1 MGKVSYVLKRLT
13 KMNFKSMFEHI
24 NQIHKKTKKNK
35 VFILFDMGIC
45 ALKYGAGY
53 MDYDLFEMYNLTM
66 KERNTYITRG
76 RNNDLIKKYN
86 NPDYN
91 CYFRD
96 KALFN
101 QTFSEY
107 INRDFVVLCDTKK
120 TDVLAFM
127 KKHKVFMVKP
137 LMGTC
142 GKGIKKINTK
152 NYPSLENLYEYLV
165 KNNLNVELEEVITQR
180 KEINNIYPDAI
191 NTVRIVTILDDDNVP
206 HIICAY
212 FRIGNGK
219 WVDNFNSGGMVAPVD
234 EKKGIVLDKAIDKQK
249 NLYAY
254 HPLTNAQIKGFS
266 FPDWDKALKLVK
278 KASHVVPFMRYIGW
292 DVAFTPKGPIL
303 VEGNEYPG
311 HDIYQLPEHTP
322 NKMGIWPKFTKAF
335 KSDIKAK
342 KVSKKQN

>member
-1 MGKVSYVLKRLT
+1 MEKIKYILKRLT
-13 KMNFKSMFEHI
+13 EMNFKNMFTKIKE
-24 NQIHKKTKKNK
+24 IHKKTKKNSL
-35 VFILFDMGIC
+35 FIFFDMGIC

-53 MDYDLFEMYNLTM
+53 MDYDLFEMYNLKG

-86 NPDYN
+86 NSDYN
-91 CYFRD
+91 YYFRD
-96 KALFN
+96 KAVFN
-101 QTFSEY
+101 ETFKEY
-107 INRDFVVLCDTKK
+107 IKRDFIVLCDANKK
-120 TDVLAFM
+120 DVIDFM
-127 KKHKVFMVKP
+127 KKHKTFMVKP

-142 GKGIKKINTK
+142 GKGIEKINTK
-152 NYPSLENLYEYLV
+152 DYSSLETLYQHLV
-165 KNNLNVELEEVITQR
+165 KTNLNVELEEVIMQA
-180 KEINNIYPDAI
+180 KEVSNIYPNSI

-212 FRIGNGK
+212 FRIGNGNK

-254 HPLTNAQIKGFS
+254 HPLTNAQIKGFK
-266 FPDWDKALKLVK
+266 FPDWDEALKLVK
-278 KASHVVPFMRYIGW
+278 KATHVVPFMRYIGW
-292 DVAFTPKGPIL
+292 DVAFTPNGPIL

-322 NKMGIWPKFTKAF
+322 NKTGIWPKFTKAF
-335 KSDIKAK
+335 KSDK
-342 KVSKKQN
+342 KSVKKCN